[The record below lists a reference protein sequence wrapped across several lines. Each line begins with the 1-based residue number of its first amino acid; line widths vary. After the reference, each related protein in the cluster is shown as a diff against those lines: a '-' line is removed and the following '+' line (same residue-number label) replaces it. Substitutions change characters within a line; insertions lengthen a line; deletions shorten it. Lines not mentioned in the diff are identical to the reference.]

1 MGVGITTMKKRKK
14 RTKHLSVLIIPDDY
28 SDPLTFKISSKMAK
42 ILMVIASVL
51 IVHILTGIV
60 FYYKFSVT
68 NRYCEQLER
77 ENINLKEDNR
87 KINQLYDTV
96 EDFIQFNSRLRNALG
111 VDQGFEISDRKK
123 SQVMNTFRR
132 NINMVSDNEVNGDNF
147 PQYENVTLNN
157 KGNLNFLTRSKS
169 SYHKFAENTP
179 TYLPVEGLLT
189 RDFRKGDWFLPNHL
203 GIDIA
208 ASRQTS
214 VHAAADGVVIFANW
228 TEDLGNLIILYH
240 FNGFFTY
247 YGHNQL
253 LLKKENSLVKK
264 GETIALVGSSG
275 RSTAPHL
282 HFEVWKD
289 GVPVDPK
296 QYLLAFQNK

>member
-1 MGVGITTMKKRKK
+1 MKKRKK
-14 RTKHLSVLIIPDDY
+14 RTKHLSILIIPDDD
-28 SDPLTFKISSKMAK
+28 SDPLTFKISSKMVN
-42 ILMVIASVL
+42 ILGTIAFVLVI
-51 IVHILTGIV
+51 HILTGTV
-60 FYYKFSVT
+60 FYYRFSVT
-68 NRYCEQLER
+68 NRYCKQLER

-132 NINMVSDNEVNGDNF
+132 NIDMVPANEVNGDIA
-147 PQYENVTLNN
+147 PQSVPLNN
-157 KGNLNFLTRSKS
+157 KGKLNFLTRSKS
-169 SYHKFAENTP
+169 NYHEFASNIP

-189 RDFRKGDWFLPNHL
+189 IDFRRGDWFLPNHL

-208 ASRQTS
+208 ASRGSS

-240 FNGFFTY
+240 YNGFFTY
-247 YGHNQL
+247 YGHNQI
-253 LLKKENSLVKK
+253 LLKQKNCFVKK

-296 QYLLAFQNK
+296 EYLLAFQNK

>member
-1 MGVGITTMKKRKK
+1 MKKRKK
-14 RTKHLSVLIIPDDY
+14 RSKHLSILIIPDDY
-28 SDPLTFKISSKMAK
+28 SDPLTFKISSRMVK
-42 ILMVIASVL
+42 ILGIIASILV
-51 IVHILTGIV
+51 IHILTGTV

-68 NRYCEQLER
+68 NRYCSKLER
-77 ENINLKEDNR
+77 ENINLKDDNR

-132 NINMVSDNEVNGDNF
+132 NIDMVPANHSEEEPPV
-147 PQYENVTLNN
+147 QNVPLSS
-157 KGNLNFLTRSKS
+157 KGKLNFLSRSKS
-169 SYHKFAENTP
+169 NYHQFASNIP

-189 RDFRKGDWFLPNHL
+189 IDFRKGDWFLPNHL

-208 ASRQTS
+208 ASRGTS

-228 TEDLGNLIILYH
+228 TEDLGNLIIIYH
-240 FNGFFTY
+240 FNNFFTY
-247 YGHNQL
+247 YGHNQI
-253 LLKKENSLVKK
+253 LLKKENSIVKK

-282 HFEVWKD
+282 HFELWKD
-289 GVPVDPK
+289 GIPVDPK
-296 QYLLAFQNK
+296 EYLLAFQNK

>member
-1 MGVGITTMKKRKK
+1 MKKRKK

-28 SDPLTFKISSKMAK
+28 SDPLTFKISSKMVK
-42 ILMVIASVL
+42 ILAIVASVL
-51 IVHILTGIV
+51 VIHILTGIV
-60 FYYKFSVT
+60 YYYRYSVT
-68 NRYCEQLER
+68 HRYCNQLER

-132 NINMVSDNEVNGDNF
+132 NIDMIPANEANGKT
-147 PQYENVTLNN
+147 PNVKSVQLNTRG
-157 KGNLNFLTRSKS
+157 KLNFLTRTKS
-169 SYHKFAENTP
+169 SYHRFASNIP
-179 TYLPVEGLLT
+179 TYLPVEGMLT
-189 RDFRKGDWFLPNHL
+189 VDFRKGDWFLPNHL

-208 ASRQTS
+208 ASRGAS

-228 TEDLGNLIILYH
+228 TEDLGNLVILYH
-240 FNGFFTY
+240 YNDFFTF
-247 YGHNQL
+247 YGHNQV
-253 LLKKENSLVKK
+253 LLKKENSFVKK

-282 HFEVWKD
+282 HFEVWRD
-289 GVPVDPK
+289 GIPVDPK
-296 QYLLAFQNK
+296 EYLLAFQNK

>member
-1 MGVGITTMKKRKK
+1 MTKRKKRKK
-14 RTKHLSVLIIPDDY
+14 HLSILIIPDDY
-28 SDPLTFKISSKMAK
+28 TDPLTFKISSGMVRTLFV
-42 ILMVIASVL
+42 ILSVL
-51 IVHILTGIV
+51 VIHILTGAI

-68 NRYCEQLER
+68 NRYSKQLEK

-87 KINQLYDTV
+87 RINQLYDTV

-132 NINMVSDNEVNGDNF
+132 NINMIPDNEVNAEDVP
-147 PQYENVTLNN
+147 PQTTPLS
-157 KGNLNFLTRSKS
+157 KGKLNFITRTKS
-169 SYHKFAENTP
+169 TYHQFANNIP
-179 TYLPVEGLLT
+179 TYLPVEGMVT
-189 RDFRKGDWFLPNHL
+189 IDFRRGDWLLPNHL

-208 ASRQTS
+208 ASRGTA

-247 YGHNQL
+247 YGHNQI
-253 LLKKENSLVKK
+253 LLKKENSFVKK
-264 GETIALVGSSG
+264 GEPIALVGSSG

-289 GVPVDPK
+289 GAPVDPK
-296 QYLLAFQNK
+296 EYLLAFHNK

>member
-1 MGVGITTMKKRKK
+1 MKKRK
-14 RTKHLSVLIIPDDY
+14 RSKHLSILIIPDDHT
-28 SDPLTFKISSKMAK
+28 DPLTFKISSS
-42 ILMVIASVL
+42 MVKVLLIIASVL
-51 IVHILTGIV
+51 VIHIFAGAV
-60 FYYKFSVT
+60 FYYKFAVS
-68 NRYCEQLER
+68 NRYSKQLEV

-87 KINQLYDTV
+87 RINQMYDTV

-132 NINMVSDNEVNGDNF
+132 NINMIPESEVNEEAALPQNPPISTKGKINF
-147 PQYENVTLNN
+147 VTR
-157 KGNLNFLTRSKS
+157 TKS
-169 SYHKFAENTP
+169 NYHQFASNIP
-179 TYLPVEGLLT
+179 TYLPVEGLVT
-189 RDFRKGDWFLPNHL
+189 VDFRKGDWLLPNHL

-208 ASRQTS
+208 ASRGS
-214 VHAAADGVVIFANW
+214 AVHAAADGVIIFSNW

-247 YGHNQL
+247 YGHNQI
-253 LLKKENSLVKK
+253 LLKKDNSFVKK

-282 HFEVWKD
+282 HFEVWRD
-289 GVPVDPK
+289 GIPVDPK
-296 QYLLAFQNK
+296 EYLLTYQNK

>member
-1 MGVGITTMKKRKK
+1 MKKRKK
-14 RTKHLSVLIIPDDY
+14 RSKHLSILIIPDDY
-28 SDPLTFKISSKMAK
+28 TDPLTFKISFQMVK
-42 ILMVIASVL
+42 ILAVIASVL
-51 IVHILTGIV
+51 IIHILTGTI
-60 FYYKFSVT
+60 FYYRFSVT
-68 NRYCEQLER
+68 NRYCNQLER

-87 KINQLYDTV
+87 KINKLYDTV
-96 EDFIQFNSRLRNALG
+96 EECIQFNSRLRNALG

-132 NINMVSDNEVNGDNF
+132 NIDMIPENEVNGEVQ
-147 PQYENVTLNN
+147 PASEPISK
-157 KGNLNFLTRSKS
+157 KGRLNFITRSKS
-169 SYHKFAENTP
+169 SYHQFANNIP
-179 TYLPVEGLLT
+179 TYLPIEGLLT
-189 RDFRKGDWFLPNHL
+189 IDFRKGDWYLPNHL

-208 ASRQTS
+208 ASRGSS

-247 YGHNQL
+247 YGHNQI
-253 LLKKENSLVKK
+253 LLKKENSFIKK
-264 GETIALVGSSG
+264 GETISLVGSSG

-282 HFEVWKD
+282 HFEIWKD

-296 QYLLAFQNK
+296 EYLLAFQNK